1 MRGRGKPF
9 SGLKTPMNQSPLA
22 LAPHL
27 ICHSLGSFAA
37 FGHTLPRLE
46 SKQVCSHHTGQA
58 EADGDEET
66 RVCVCVPSPTFRPCC
81 SRPAPQPLPQAE
93 SPAQTAS
100 RPVSWVWIQTCI
112 GHLGSYGSSN
122 SIQMLIHTSFC
133 WLNKLDR
140 GMGPSQH
147 CNF

>member
-1 MRGRGKPF
+1 MRGGGDLSF
-9 SGLKTPMNQSPLA
+9 SGLKRPMNQSPLV
-22 LAPHL
+22 LAAHL
-27 ICHSLGSFAA
+27 ICHSLW
-37 FGHTLPRLE
+37 PCLE
-46 SKQVCSHHTGQA
+46 SKQACSHHTGQA

-66 RVCVCVPSPTFRPCC
+66 HVCVRVPSTFRPCC

-100 RPVSWVWIQTCI
+100 RPVSWVWIQTWSSSCI

-133 WLNKLDR
+133 WPNKLDR